1 MLSTLQQLQIYI
13 YIFIVCVAE
22 EKRGENES
30 ACVHLSQKLSL
41 LRVGESPPPPSQLSK
56 TAVIFISGVSLH
68 FAHDDLPFA
77 YSAAEAIFNYS

>member
-1 MLSTLQQLQIYI
+1 MWMLSTLQQLQIYI

-22 EKRGENES
+22 EKRGEKES

-41 LRVGESPPPPSQLSK
+41 LSVGESPPSQLSK

-68 FAHDDLPFA
+68 FAHDDLLFA